1 MILGLICGTG
11 VLLFLRLVADDLA
24 ASTHLLERLE
34 RREKREACKRQRVRQ
49 EQPDDNADTD
59 AEDEIPVLEA
69 AHSIPA

>member
-1 MILGLICGTG
+1 MILGLTCGAG

-34 RREKREACKRQRVRQ
+34 RREKREADKRQRARQ
-49 EQPDDNADTD
+49 EQLDDNAAYD
-59 AEDEIPVLEA
+59 DEVPVLQA